1 MNKIKFI
8 TKTFVIGLVLLCQT
22 LQASSYEDYL
32 KSHTYREIESRLE
45 HLDGAFDYKLNPEIA
60 KLIYEYT
67 AKYKHDSE
75 ALLSKGDLY
84 FPLIEKEIY
93 SKGLP
98 IDLKSLPII
107 ESHLRPNALSRS
119 GAAGMWQ
126 FMKKTARMMGLNVNR
141 EVDERKDVIKSTS
154 AALDY
159 LAFLYKSFD
168 DWTLAIAAYNCGPG
182 NVRKAMR
189 AGKSRN
195 FWKIRPHLP
204 KETQRYVPKFMAI
217 SYLLNYHDLHG
228 IHVDVSAL
236 KDNPTTIALYDK
248 TNFNDISL
256 STGLDIKEIKDMN
269 PSYLRNYIPSS
280 LDGNH
285 LTLPESKLIDYIL
298 LERVEY
304 SVIYQPKESKSILH
318 IAEVIPETK
327 LEEADMDSYIWD
339 FPILE
344 SDMNLYVLQPLKPN
358 PNKNKR
364 SSKVASQ
371 IRDKADD
378 RRRKKGDKQNIRYT
392 AFYNM
397 DN

>member
-22 LQASSYEDYL
+22 LQGSSYEEYL
-32 KSHTYREIESRLE
+32 KSHAYSEIKSRLDL
-45 HLDGAFDYKLNPEIA
+45 LDGAFDYKLNPEIA

-67 AKYKHDSE
+67 SKYKHDSE
-75 ALLSKGDLY
+75 ALLSKADIY

-93 SKGLP
+93 NKDLP

-107 ESHLRPNALSRS
+107 ESHLRPEAISRS

-126 FMKKTARMMGLNVNR
+126 FMKKTARMMGLNVNG

-204 KETQRYVPKFMAI
+204 KETQRYVPKFMAM

-228 IHVDVSAL
+228 IHVDVSVL
-236 KDNPTTIALYDK
+236 KDNPTTIALYEK

-256 STGLDIKEIKDMN
+256 STGLDLEEIRNMN

-280 LDGNH
+280 SDGNH
-285 LTLPESKLIDYIL
+285 LTLPEKKLINYIL

-304 SVIYQPKESKSILH
+304 NVVYQPTESTSVLH
-318 IAEVIPETK
+318 IAEIIPETK
-327 LEEADMDSYIWD
+327 LEEASMDTYVWD

-344 SDMNLYVLQPLKPN
+344 SNKELYVLQPLKSS
-358 PNKNKR
+358 KNQNRK

-371 IRDKADD
+371 VREKTDD
-378 RRRKKGDKQNIRYT
+378 RRRKKGIDHPVRYA

-397 DN
+397 DK